1 MSWTQSY
8 AHDSTRA
15 FFTIPENGRYGRVQ
29 VQAEFPWIIRTALS
43 AYDTTLNTN
52 KSRDAFDKALFNYAK
67 ANLIMKDAEGKA
79 LPLIKAYEVEE
90 GGHGHQNNFI
100 FEYRGNGVNQI
111 TNTMLFNVS
120 EQQLNYHNI
129 ITDYQD
135 VAFET
140 TPFKPAFIIEY
151 VPKTWKDY
159 LPCYIGGLLLL
170 AGWIWRKRQAP
181 QE

>member
-1 MSWTQSY
+1 MIVMSLTDAY

-15 FFTIPENGRYGRVQ
+15 FFTIPENGKHGRVQ
-29 VQAEFPWIIRTALS
+29 VQAEFPWIIRNALS

-52 KSRDAFDKALFNYAK
+52 KSRDAFDQALFNYAK
-67 ANLIMKDAEGKA
+67 ANLIMEDAEGQA

-100 FEYRGNGVNQI
+100 FEYQGNGVHQI

-135 VAFET
+135 VEFET
-140 TPFKPAFIIEY
+140 TVAKPAFIIQY
-151 VPKTWKDY
+151 VPRTWIDDLPWY
-159 LPCYIGGLLLL
+159 LGGALVVFGFLRLR
-170 AGWIWRKRQAP
+170 RKP
-181 QE
+181 